1 MITDRMAGMPFAVIA
16 VALLLASTAL
26 VATVHSY
33 SDTDDDAG
41 GVLDGMDDADMA
53 VADIQVYVNR
63 GLGDVV
69 RGLSNADDGVSDA
82 RDTLEE
88 RAETFRAKAGEW
100 LDFQFP
106 IRSGQVRA
114 ELIGYELDLTAD
126 AMAFESP
133 DSVGG
138 YTPAYLRGTG
148 TLHLRVQTEDGSGE
162 IDMDISTDGTYAL
175 PLSAERQSLFESMA
189 GSGGVSVSQMMTY
202 QLTSLAQYRVMNGYG
217 AMSQYGERGTS
228 SIITES
234 DVVAAYRNALDAV
247 SQICFRDPDGSF
259 AGRDSVDL
267 SDLVASEDGMLHL
280 DLSAVY
286 AQALMSVIDDIALR
300 WFDYFCGFE
309 FAEGLVDVLFPVMD
323 AVESLAAFILGD
335 EAVYSAVPYI
345 EDMMALAGFDPDEY
359 RNPGAGTTTVSVSGI
374 TVSVPNPTADV
385 LDMPWLKDF
394 GKRYQED
401 SNFVT
406 EFIMDV
412 LRGASVAI
420 SEDRGL
426 GTVSVAVDPYDGETF
441 IEALARLFESAV
453 DGSGEV
459 VGSAVSA
466 SLESSE
472 VYDPFYGAIAD
483 EILSRSSELMLSDAL
498 RSSLVSAFAAAIPEG
513 SDVTVDAL
521 YASGELE
528 RAVHAYELSVRTDL
542 GVFEAL
548 REVADGEGL
557 VKGVLRDI
565 CAYGLDLLGITDP
578 VPEKA
583 EVMCEEIL
591 AMNGMNPHGGL
602 VDLPGAESFRLDDGD
617 GNVTV
622 ETLDAEISDGLVV
635 RSISF
640 DESRCVHTVGFR
652 EDSSAAYAT
661 VIVVDVS
668 DLIDVRVVG
677 SGAMSGAMGT
687 YSSVMEDSV
696 ALDTT
701 VEITVASGWALAGI
715 DYGQSATFLSDLW
728 ALLLEMLE
736 PIIEPL
742 RKVMEAVRG
751 VLTELSEALME
762 ALSFVAEQLTRI
774 YEAIIGPLSDLKG
787 WFESAIEEALSQAAL
802 DILVSIGLD
811 EQTVTLEF
819 FGCTLEF
826 ATDAVTWAANT
837 KTLLSVTLTM
847 PVAGLLVTAG
857 ITAKVRGDLEAD
869 NLIIT
874 GSGGIEGDDWSVD
887 LTLDPLMKGSK
898 YLITVDGE
906 VGDTDISLVAP
917 KLEDYHEM
925 GIALSDV
932 PGLGDVIGNIPVG
945 GMRVGLDAGFS
956 LKYSDPMDNG
966 LIVNEFETN
975 PAGEDRGH
983 EWVELLNNSATSID
997 LDGYTLLAASD
1008 RRTKSM
1014 ELSGTIAPGEF
1025 LVIYPE
1031 FTLVNSSGKY
1041 TKNGEAIVLKDPDG
1055 NEIDRTPTKKD
1066 GSNDGQTWQ
1075 RTFDGSTEW
1084 VFADATQGRTNS
1096 PYPGSSLVS
1105 AEEMKGTVWTAVEKS
1120 FDRIGT
1126 ITDLES
1132 LQSFIQYMVRYTLE
1146 GLIDAVSGR
1155 IVEAS
1160 VFVSVD
1166 VGDVSGSAEGGVRI
1180 ALRTDG
1186 DLVEDVLRYITGK
1199 IMEIVLRVD
1208 NPYSIDPVGMFTE
1221 NLDLEVTMHAGV
1233 GFPDLLYDGDGLPQ
1247 MDLGVTFRTNLAGIT
1262 RVLGSDTGRPEVQFG
1277 IRAIDCPELAIPS
1290 RLNPK
1295 DGMDHDLWLMLM
1307 TVRFG

>member
-394 GKRYQED
+394 RKRYQED

-441 IEALARLFESAV
+441 IEALAHLFESAV

-459 VGSAVSA
+459 VESAVSA
-466 SLESSE
+466 SLSGVSS
-472 VYDPFYGAIAD
+472 VLPQ
-483 EILSRSSELMLSDAL
+483 
-498 RSSLVSAFAAAIPEG
+498 AA
-513 SDVTVDAL
+513 
-521 YASGELE
+521 
-528 RAVHAYELSVRTDL
+528 RASVR
-542 GVFEAL
+542 A
-548 REVADGEGL
+548 RA
-557 VKGVLRDI
+557 
-565 CAYGLDLLGITDP
+565 
-578 VPEKA
+578 
-583 EVMCEEIL
+583 
-591 AMNGMNPHGGL
+591 
-602 VDLPGAESFRLDDGD
+602 S
-617 GNVTV
+617 
-622 ETLDAEISDGLVV
+622 
-635 RSISF
+635 
-640 DESRCVHTVGFR
+640 SRASPLCFMSLSCFR
-652 EDSSAAYAT
+652 EFCGAAPLF
-661 VIVVDVS
+661 VS
-668 DLIDVRVVG
+668 LDG
-677 SGAMSGAMGT
+677 SRRKKVPPSRTFFA
-687 YSSVMEDSV
+687 
-696 ALDTT
+696 
-701 VEITVASGWALAGI
+701 GWF
-715 DYGQSATFLSDLW
+715 SR
-728 ALLLEMLE
+728 
-736 PIIEPL
+736 PPL
-742 RKVMEAVRG
+742 RAPCITLTFSGNSNIINLNKSAWKNAQAARSPRG
-751 VLTELSEALME
+751 RFA
-762 ALSFVAEQLTRI
+762 LTRR
-774 YEAIIGPLSDLKG
+774 ARPACK
-787 WFESAIEEALSQAAL
+787 A
-802 DILVSIGLD
+802 
-811 EQTVTLEF
+811 
-819 FGCTLEF
+819 
-826 ATDAVTWAANT
+826 
-837 KTLLSVTLTM
+837 
-847 PVAGLLVTAG
+847 
-857 ITAKVRGDLEAD
+857 RR
-869 NLIIT
+869 
-874 GSGGIEGDDWSVD
+874 
-887 LTLDPLMKGSK
+887 
-898 YLITVDGE
+898 
-906 VGDTDISLVAP
+906 SL
-917 KLEDYHEM
+917 
-925 GIALSDV
+925 
-932 PGLGDVIGNIPVG
+932 
-945 GMRVGLDAGFS
+945 
-956 LKYSDPMDNG
+956 
-966 LIVNEFETN
+966 
-975 PAGEDRGH
+975 
-983 EWVELLNNSATSID
+983 
-997 LDGYTLLAASD
+997 
-1008 RRTKSM
+1008 
-1014 ELSGTIAPGEF
+1014 
-1025 LVIYPE
+1025 
-1031 FTLVNSSGKY
+1031 
-1041 TKNGEAIVLKDPDG
+1041 
-1055 NEIDRTPTKKD
+1055 
-1066 GSNDGQTWQ
+1066 
-1075 RTFDGSTEW
+1075 
-1084 VFADATQGRTNS
+1084 
-1096 PYPGSSLVS
+1096 
-1105 AEEMKGTVWTAVEKS
+1105 
-1120 FDRIGT
+1120 
-1126 ITDLES
+1126 
-1132 LQSFIQYMVRYTLE
+1132 
-1146 GLIDAVSGR
+1146 
-1155 IVEAS
+1155 
-1160 VFVSVD
+1160 
-1166 VGDVSGSAEGGVRI
+1166 
-1180 ALRTDG
+1180 
-1186 DLVEDVLRYITGK
+1186 
-1199 IMEIVLRVD
+1199 
-1208 NPYSIDPVGMFTE
+1208 
-1221 NLDLEVTMHAGV
+1221 
-1233 GFPDLLYDGDGLPQ
+1233 
-1247 MDLGVTFRTNLAGIT
+1247 
-1262 RVLGSDTGRPEVQFG
+1262 
-1277 IRAIDCPELAIPS
+1277 
-1290 RLNPK
+1290 
-1295 DGMDHDLWLMLM
+1295 
-1307 TVRFG
+1307 